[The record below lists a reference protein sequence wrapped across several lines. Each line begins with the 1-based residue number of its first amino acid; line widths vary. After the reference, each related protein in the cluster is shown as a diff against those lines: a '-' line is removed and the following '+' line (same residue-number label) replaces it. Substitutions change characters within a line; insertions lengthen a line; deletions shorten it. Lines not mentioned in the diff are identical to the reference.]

1 VATDLNI
8 PFRWDTNQGDRLR
21 WILIGTKWLKPFVE
35 TFHFLPTVK
44 TVGYGVINTRES
56 NENTITIKDS
66 PIEGY
71 TQFYLLLKNRRVIV
85 NAYKTGDV

>member
-1 VATDLNI
+1 
-8 PFRWDTNQGDRLR
+8 
-21 WILIGTKWLKPFVE
+21 
-35 TFHFLPTVK
+35 LPTVK

>member
-1 VATDLNI
+1 
-8 PFRWDTNQGDRLR
+8 
-21 WILIGTKWLKPFVE
+21 
-35 TFHFLPTVK
+35 
-44 TVGYGVINTRES
+44 VGYGVINTRES